1 MKRGIPFYTLVVL
14 MCVLSLNMP
23 LQCLAQ
29 QQNTVALDAKTDAKY
44 DAEDDVNTALWL
56 AAGGILGVAGPC
68 LLSRAGERL
77 NELSRILYVAGPC
90 LFGAVAVGGAYVYQP
105 VPPADRLL
113 GKSAEYVNF
122 YTDAYKAR
130 MRRLQV
136 VAATKGALGGSAVFF
151 LLGTF
156 NIKPWANFVI
166 W

>member
-1 MKRGIPFYTLVVL
+1 MKRGLLFHTLVVL
-14 MCVLSLNMP
+14 MLGLSLNVS
-23 LQCLAQ
+23 LQCVAQ
-29 QQNTVALDAKTDAKY
+29 QNSVALKAKADAEY

-56 AAGGILGVAGPC
+56 SAGGVLGVAGTC
-68 LLSRAGERL
+68 LL
-77 NELSRILYVAGPC
+77 
-90 LFGAVAVGGAYVYQP
+90 GAVAVGGAYLYQP

-130 MRRLQV
+130 MRRLQL

-151 LLGTF
+151 LLGTL
-156 NIKPWANFVI
+156 NIKPWSDFVI

>member
-1 MKRGIPFYTLVVL
+1 MKRGLLFHVLVIL
-14 MCVLSLNMP
+14 MLGLSLNMS
-23 LQCLAQ
+23 LQCFAQ
-29 QQNTVALDAKTDAKY
+29 QDSVALKAKADAEY

-56 AAGGILGVAGPC
+56 SAGGILGVAGTC
-68 LLSRAGERL
+68 LL
-77 NELSRILYVAGPC
+77 
-90 LFGAVAVGGAYVYQP
+90 GAVAVGGAYVYQP

-130 MRRLQV
+130 MRRLQL

-151 LLGTF
+151 LLGTL
-156 NIKPWANFVI
+156 NIRPWSDFVL